1 MTGIHLRFGTP
12 IWIGRTGVELSV
24 LLVGWLLGGNVGFG
38 TLAFALLI
46 GPLCG
51 ITLPL
56 FDRRW
61 RNDPKGHSTMQQSDE
76 GQSRDPDSATT
87 SSGILL

>member
-12 IWIGRTGVELSV
+12 IWIGRTGIELTV
-24 LLVGWLLGGNVGFG
+24 VAIGWLLGGNVGVG

-46 GPLCG
+46 GPLCAF
-51 ITLPL
+51 TLPL

-61 RNDPKGHSTMQQSDE
+61 RTRHTQEAGQGSEDPAPPQPATSAST
-76 GQSRDPDSATT
+76 PT
-87 SSGILL
+87 